1 MTRPAKKPDDKR
13 VAEALVWLKRR
24 GTKKNV
30 LGMARYAIRADK
42 VFGVS
47 VADIRA
53 YAKRLGRDHELA
65 AALWATGWYEAR
77 MMASF
82 VDDPAVVTSDQMDA
96 WSGAFDNWA
105 ICDTICFHLFD
116 KSPLAW
122 RKVKAWTGKRDEF
135 VKRAGFALLASVAVH
150 DKKCPDQRFLD
161 ALPIIEREAT
171 DGRNFVKKSVSWAL
185 RGIGGRNPALHKAS
199 VAVAKRLAASEDSSA
214 RWIGK
219 DAVKDLAS
227 AATAKRVAR
236 GS

>member
-1 MTRPAKKPDDKR
+1 MTRPAKKSEDKR
-13 VAEALVWLKRR
+13 VAEALAWLKRR

-30 LGMARYAIRADK
+30 EGMARYAIRAEK
-42 VFGVS
+42 VLGVS
-47 VADIRA
+47 VADIQSF
-53 YAKRLGRDHELA
+53 AKQLGRDHELA

-82 VDDPAVVTSDQMDA
+82 VDDPALVTSLQMDA
-96 WSGAFDNWA
+96 WCRAFDNWA

-122 RKVKAWTGKRDEF
+122 RKVKAWTGRRDEF
-135 VKRAGFALLASVAVH
+135 VKRAGFALLASLAVH
-150 DKKCPDQRFLD
+150 DQKCPDERFLE

-171 DGRNFVKKSVSWAL
+171 DGRNFVKKAVSWAL
-185 RGIGGRNPALHKAS
+185 RGIGGRNRALHEEA

-219 DAVKDLAS
+219 DAVKDLSS
-227 AATAKRVAR
+227 AAMAKRVAR